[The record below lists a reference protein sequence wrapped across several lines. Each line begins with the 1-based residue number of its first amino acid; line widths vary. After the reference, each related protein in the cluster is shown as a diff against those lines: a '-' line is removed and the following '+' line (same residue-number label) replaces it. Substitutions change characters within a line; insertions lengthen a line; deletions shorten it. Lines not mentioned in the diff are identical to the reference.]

1 MRTLI
6 FAPVTF
12 NLAETTRMI
21 VIARALGPEW
31 RAIFQV
37 YEDPYTH
44 LIRDAGFEVRRLAPV
59 LTPDQQA
66 QALALDQGRSIRH
79 PFSTRLVRARVTAER
94 RLIRQTG
101 AEAVVMGTNVTS
113 LISARAEAVPLFYAV
128 PFALTRPHVEQTARL
143 GLVPASGPLPGAL
156 AAVSGAVSGA
166 LDAVSDAVSSA
177 VRGALDAAGSAA
189 FRLVYDRL
197 PIAPRA
203 FTAVAR
209 EVGVPPLRTG
219 AALFEGDINLLT
231 VMGSELA
238 GYSLPAGYRRVGP
251 IFAELPGEVP
261 PVVRELAAGPR
272 PLVYLALGS
281 SGDRRTVLAAVASLA
296 HLDVEVVA
304 PVRHLLEPGD
314 ESELPER
321 VHLVDLL
328 PAHRLGGLVDAAV
341 IHGGQGTVQTAC
353 ATGVPFVGMGMQ
365 PEQSW
370 NIAVCA
376 REGNAIALPRR
387 AAGTRRLTEAVRALL
402 TDPRYRQAAD
412 RVQAEFAAEDGAAAA
427 VAAIEEVLGAAG

>member
-79 PFSTRLVRARVTAER
+79 PFSTRLVRARVAAER
-94 RLIRQTG
+94 RLIRQTE

-143 GLVPASGPLPGAL
+143 GLAPGSGPLPGAVD
-156 AAVSGAVSGA
+156 AEPGVPDAVPGA
-166 LDAVSDAVSSA
+166 LDAVSSA

-296 HLDVEVVA
+296 RLDVEVVA

-412 RVQAEFAAEDGAAAA
+412 RVQAEYAAEDGAAAA
-427 VAAIEEVLGAAG
+427 VAAIEEVLGGVG

>member
-21 VIARALGPEW
+21 VIARALGPRW

-44 LIRDAGFEVRRLAPV
+44 LVEEAGFEVRRLAPV
-59 LTPDQQA
+59 LTPAEQA

-79 PFSTRLVRARVTAER
+79 PFSPRLVRARVAAER

-113 LISARAEAVPLFYAV
+113 LISARAESVPLFYAV
-128 PFALTRPHVEQTARL
+128 PFALTRPHVEQTRRL
-143 GLVPASGPLPGAL
+143 GLVPGDGRLPR
-156 AAVSGAVSGA
+156 S
-166 LDAVSDAVSSA
+166 LDV
-177 VRGALDAAGSAA
+177 LGSAA
-189 FRLVYDRL
+189 LRLVYDRL

-209 EVGVPPLRTG
+209 EVGAPPLRTG
-219 AALFEGDINLLT
+219 AALFEGDVNLLT
-231 VMGSELA
+231 VMDSELA
-238 GYSLPAGYRRVGP
+238 GYTLPAGYRRVGP
-251 IFAELPGEVP
+251 IFAELPGELP
-261 PVVRELAAGPR
+261 AAVRELAAGPR

-296 HLDVEVVA
+296 RLDVEVVA

-314 ESELPER
+314 EAELPGC

-341 IHGGQGTVQTAC
+341 LHGGQGTVQTAC

-376 REGNAIALPRR
+376 RQGNAIALPRR
-387 AAGTRRLTEAVRALL
+387 AAGTRRLSEAVRALL

-412 RVQAEFAAEDGAAAA
+412 RVQAEYAAEDGAAAA
-427 VAAIEEVLGAAG
+427 VAAIEEVLGGVG

>member
-21 VIARALGPEW
+21 VIARALGPRW

-44 LIRDAGFEVRRLAPV
+44 LVEEAGFEVRRLAPV
-59 LTPDQQA
+59 LTPAEQA

-79 PFSTRLVRARVTAER
+79 PFSPRLVRARVAAER

-113 LISARAEAVPLFYAV
+113 LISARAESVPLFYAV

-143 GLVPASGPLPGAL
+143 GLAPGSGPLPGAVD
-156 AAVSGAVSGA
+156 AEPGVPDAVPGA
-166 LDAVSDAVSSA
+166 LDAVSSA

-296 HLDVEVVA
+296 RLDVEVVA

-376 REGNAIALPRR
+376 RDGNAIALPRR

>member
-21 VIARALGPEW
+21 VIARALGPGW
-31 RAIFQV
+31 RAMFQV
-37 YEDPYTH
+37 FEDPYTH
-44 LIRDAGFEVRRLAPV
+44 LVEEAGFEVRRLGPV
-59 LTPDQQA
+59 LTPVEQA

-79 PFSTRLVRARVTAER
+79 PFSTRLVRARVAAER

-113 LISARAEAVPLFYAV
+113 LISARAESVPLFYAV
-128 PFALTRPHVEQTARL
+128 PFALTRPHVEQTTRL
-143 GLVPASGPLPGAL
+143 GLVPGDGTLPGAL
-156 AAVSGAVSGA
+156 DV
-166 LDAVSDAVSSA
+166 L
-177 VRGALDAAGSAA
+177 GSAA
-189 FRLVYDRL
+189 LRLVYDRL

-209 EVGVPPLRTG
+209 KVGVPPLRTG
-219 AALFEGDINLLT
+219 AALFEGDVNLLT
-231 VMGSELA
+231 VMDSELA
-238 GYSLPAGYRRVGP
+238 GYTLPAGYRRVGP

-261 PVVRELAAGPR
+261 AVVRELAAGPR

-296 HLDVEVVA
+296 RLDVEVVA

-314 ESELPER
+314 AAELPGR

-376 REGNAIALPRR
+376 RQGNAIALPRR
-387 AAGTRRLTEAVRALL
+387 AAGTRRLGEAVRALL

-412 RVQAEFAAEDGAAAA
+412 RVQAEYAAEDGAAAA
-427 VAAIEEVLGAAG
+427 VAAIEEVLGGVG